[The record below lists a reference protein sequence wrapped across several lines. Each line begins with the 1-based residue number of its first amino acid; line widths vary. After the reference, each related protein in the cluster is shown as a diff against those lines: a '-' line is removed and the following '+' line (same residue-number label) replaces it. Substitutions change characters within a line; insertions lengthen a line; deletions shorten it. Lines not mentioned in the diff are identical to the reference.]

1 VSGLNKALASRV
13 KSPPQPSP
21 ATPTVSPR
29 PYEPGPRTRHGRRLA
44 HGTHPPSGRSPPP
57 AAAGPTHAPPEAGCW
72 WWRWQSKAGGRPDQ
86 STTTGGWLLKRAGHA
101 QAGNSGPAHR
111 LSVPPSPSPYPPGT
125 NPVRRLP
132 SPPLPVLLL
141 QTPGSLS
148 LFYKAQ
154 SSPVPLPLPVPQQ
167 PNATD
172 LLGLRSSLQ
181 HPASQ
186 P

>member
-1 VSGLNKALASRV
+1 MSSRR
-13 KSPPQPSP
+13 PSP
-21 ATPTVSPR
+21 AQPHPQFPRGRTSPDHGRGTVAAWLTAPTPHPVGLRLPLR
-29 PYEPGPRTRHGRRLA
+29 LGPRTHRPKLA
-44 HGTHPPSGRSPPP
+44 AGGGAGKARQEGDPTSPPP
-57 AAAGPTHAPPEAGCW
+57 PV
-72 WWRWQSKAGGRPDQ
+72 GG
-86 STTTGGWLLKRAGHA
+86 SLK
-101 QAGNSGPAHR
+101 GPATLR
-111 LSVPPSPSPYPPGT
+111 PATRARPTGFLSPPSPSPYPPGT